1 MTVFG
6 EIRDHEFGAPDAS
19 HDLVGDLVVVLLS
32 IDPKRFEPAISFD
45 GRKNTNVV
53 GFSHRWIEPHGY
65 ETSSRRAA
73 LLRHGCLQT
82 SPTRL
87 GQGYIRMRNPDLIRG
102 SNQPVALE
110 PVQIDPEVGG
120 SLGVNNSK
128 RRFGVNAKDFTRSA

>member
-53 GFSHRWIEPHGY
+53 ASVLAPTKAL
-65 ETSSRRAA
+65 TSISR
-73 LLRHGCLQT
+73 
-82 SPTRL
+82 
-87 GQGYIRMRNPDLIRG
+87 
-102 SNQPVALE
+102 
-110 PVQIDPEVGG
+110 
-120 SLGVNNSK
+120 
-128 RRFGVNAKDFTRSA
+128 